1 MKAVVIGAG
10 IVGVTAALTLAE
22 ADIDVVMLERGQIAG
37 EASGLNAGII
47 GGGGW
52 GNAPDVNVALRMGS
66 RDRYIDLV
74 DNRGH
79 EIGFDRT

>member
-22 ADIDVVMLERGQIAG
+22 ADIDVLMLDRGQIAG

-52 GNAPDVNVALRMGS
+52 VGAAVGSSSSSLACEAALKA
-66 RDRYIDLV
+66 
-74 DNRGH
+74 
-79 EIGFDRT
+79 